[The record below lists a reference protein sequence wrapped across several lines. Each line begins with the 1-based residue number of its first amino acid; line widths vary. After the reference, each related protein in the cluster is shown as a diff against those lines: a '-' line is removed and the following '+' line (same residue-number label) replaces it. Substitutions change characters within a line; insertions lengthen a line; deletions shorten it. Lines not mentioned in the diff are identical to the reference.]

1 MRAAVSSLVLV
12 ALIAHAAEP
21 APVTPPPAAPP
32 SARLL
37 PPLTDVPEGGQL
49 DADLVA
55 AVDAARAQLDGGDP
69 TGAVQKLMALVSSN
83 DRFTHAQRAGLAEL
97 AAKVLRDAGKALA
110 AQGHLQEAAQAYDS
124 AWTATGRK
132 SDPEYAV
139 VLVDWAR
146 QRRLAAPKEALWM
159 VRRARAADPAN
170 AAAGELDFDWS
181 HNGLRWPAWLSIGF
195 GVASIITGFATWQVG
210 DTAKKHIDEAVL
222 LPRAQLDGYLTTMH
236 QMGVV
241 STSANILG
249 GALVVLGLVL
259 MFVGQPIAGPLSP
272 DTLPALE
279 GR

>member
-1 MRAAVSSLVLV
+1 MRPMIASVLLV
-12 ALIAHAAEP
+12 AFTAQAAEP

-37 PPLTDVPEGGQL
+37 PPLADVPEGGTL

-55 AVDAARAQLDGGDP
+55 AVAQTRAQLDQGDP
-69 TGAVQKLMALVSSN
+69 TGAAQKLMALLSSN
-83 DRFTHAQRAGLAEL
+83 DRFTHAQRAGLAGL
-97 AAKVLRDAGKALA
+97 AAKVLRDAGKQLA
-110 AQGHLQEAAQAYDS
+110 TQGHLQEAAQAYDS
-124 AWTATGRK
+124 AWTSTGRK

-139 VLVDWAR
+139 VLVEWAR

-159 VRRARAADPAN
+159 VRRARVADPSNTAAAD
-170 AAAGELDFDWS
+170 LDFDWS
-181 HNGLRWPAWLSIGF
+181 HNGLRWPAWLSVGF
-195 GVASIITGFATWQVG
+195 GVGAIITGFATWQLG
-210 DTAKKHIDEAVL
+210 DTAKKHIDQAVL
-222 LPRAQLDGYLTTMH
+222 LPRAQLDGYLSTMH
-236 QMGVV
+236 TMGLV